1 VAAVDIAGVY
11 DAGPQ
16 SGGRQPAPGRLA
28 LAQAFVNSFFDFEYD
43 WGADRFATADGLAAW
58 MGARG
63 LEPGAVSGAD
73 RRRAV
78 AVREGLR
85 ALLRE
90 HNGEARDDIALAAL
104 SEAADG
110 VPVAMRVDDAG
121 RTEPGVAV
129 PGVRGA
135 LGLVLA
141 VVHESRADG
150 TWERLKICPGHHCG
164 WAFYDRSLNQGST
177 WCSARVCGARE
188 KARAY
193 RRRTSSATS

>member
-1 VAAVDIAGVY
+1 VAGGENGGLYA
-11 DAGPQ
+11 AGPQ
-16 SGGRQPAPGRLA
+16 SGGRRPAPGRLG
-28 LAQAFVNSFFDFEYD
+28 LAQAFVNSFFDLEHD

-63 LEPGAVSGAD
+63 LEPGVVSGAD
-73 RRRAV
+73 LRRAV
-78 AVREGLR
+78 TVREGLR

-90 HNGEARDDIALAAL
+90 HNGARRDDAAL
-104 SEAADG
+104 VALSAAADG
-110 VPVAMRVDDAG
+110 LPVAMRVDGGG
-121 RTEPGVAV
+121 RSEPGVAG

-141 VVHESRADG
+141 VMHESRADG